1 MGEILSDIWIKML
14 HFYEGSLHDINH
26 FIKVHS
32 FARLIGEKEGLCG
45 EAMDILECA
54 AILHDIACPLCRKKY
69 GSARGDL
76 QEAEGMPMTEDFLA
90 EFTLP
95 ESFVEQVVWL
105 VGHHHQID
113 CVQSIEHRILLEADY
128 LVNAHE
134 SGHSEEMIRQA
145 EEDFFRTKTGKELL
159 YSMYIKKSDG

>member
-1 MGEILSDIWIKML
+1 MNGTKAVIWIKML

-32 FARLIGEKEGLCG
+32 FARLIGEKEGLSG
-45 EAMDILECA
+45 KAMDILECA
-54 AILHDIACPLCRKKY
+54 AILHDIACPLCREKY

-76 QEAEGMPMTEDFLA
+76 QETEGMPMTEEFLA
-90 EFTLP
+90 EFALP

-113 CVQSIEHRILLEADY
+113 CVQSIEHRILLEADF

-134 SGHSEEMIRQA
+134 SGYSEEMIRQA
-145 EEDFFRTKTGKELL
+145 EVDFFRTKTGKELL